1 MLERAVINTGPL
13 VALALLDKLDLLPAM
28 FAECWVPQAVFN
40 EVAVAGIG
48 KLEKYQTGE
57 LSVEEACRRL
67 DLNMWD
73 FLLLLKKRNMALNVN
88 LEDWLN
94 SVQIRGSGL

>member
-1 MLERAVINTGPL
+1 
-13 VALALLDKLDLLPAM
+13 LA
-28 FAECWVPQAVFN
+28 
-40 EVAVAGIG
+40 
-48 KLEKYQTGE
+48 KYQTGD
-57 LSVEEACRRL
+57 LSVGQVCHLL

-94 SVQIRGSGL
+94 SVELG

>member
-1 MLERAVINTGPL
+1 MLKPATVRIPEEFLKEINSF
-13 VALALLDKLDLLPAM
+13 VKDMRLDKSAYLREILQKGFEEDRQERLLA
-28 FAECWVPQAVFN
+28 
-40 EVAVAGIG
+40 
-48 KLEKYQTGE
+48 KYQTGD
-57 LSVEEACRRL
+57 LSVEEACRLL

-94 SVQIRGSGL
+94 SVELG

>member
-1 MLERAVINTGPL
+1 MLKPATVRVPEEFLKEI
-13 VALALLDKLDLLPAM
+13 ALFVKDMRLDKSAYLREILQKGFEEDRQERLLA
-28 FAECWVPQAVFN
+28 
-40 EVAVAGIG
+40 
-48 KLEKYQTGE
+48 KYQNGD
-57 LSVEEACRRL
+57 LSVEEACRLL

-94 SVQIRGSGL
+94 SVEL

>member
-1 MLERAVINTGPL
+1 MLKPVTVRIPEEFLKEITSFVKDMR
-13 VALALLDKLDLLPAM
+13 LDKSAYLREILQKGFEEDQQERLLA
-28 FAECWVPQAVFN
+28 
-40 EVAVAGIG
+40 
-48 KLEKYQTGE
+48 KYRTGD
-57 LSVEEACRRL
+57 LSVEETCRLL

-94 SVQIRGSGL
+94 SAILGD

>member
-1 MLERAVINTGPL
+1 MLKPATVRVPEEFLKEITSFVKDMH
-13 VALALLDKLDLLPAM
+13 LDKSAYLREILQKGFDEDRQVRL
-28 FAECWVPQAVFN
+28 
-40 EVAVAGIG
+40 
-48 KLEKYQTGE
+48 LEKYQTGE

-94 SVQIRGSGL
+94 SVEL